1 MFTENE
7 KIFKVLIAISYIL
20 WVVLVPRLPN
30 YYTFT
35 VSTIAYILTL
45 LACLSILDFLCTRPI
60 AQKTLLNRILVLVI
74 LILGLASTRTYALNF
89 ITCWF
94 HPQLIRFVDNHQFFS
109 TVLFPLNSYS
119 VLGSGILVALCSAR
133 LLLIAKP
140 VIYHNSNSNLWFFLV
155 GIGSICIC
163 ILDSIYSW
171 STCRNYGHGKNI
183 RLLQI
188 VKTEL
193 GLLDDD
199 SESYN
204 KTLDVDIVDTLNRFN
219 VTDWANFNEND
230 TFFNNTNTLTFNVT
244 KSSKTKDGLSNCTF
258 IPVLQLFLS
267 VSIGLEVTRMC
278 LVTRKAVMIQKK
290 KRRIAPTEMKMQG
303 KKETL
308 AQPAKNIAP
317 TKLKR
322 TASLPS
328 ITKPSFQ
335 DGKRKSSCFELQSIK
350 TVEQIPLKSVNA
362 KEEAETFRTVK
373 KSMHS
378 LCMRS
383 STIFIVFTI
392 VAEVGISFK
401 TFGDSGSHSGY
412 YSTSNM
418 MNIAAGRLVYYTL
431 AVCMFIFDNDVSR
444 HTLEKF

>member
-35 VSTIAYILTL
+35 VSTIAYILTF

-140 VIYHNSNSNLWFFLV
+140 VIYHNCNSNLWFFLV

-188 VKTEL
+188 AKTEL
-193 GLLDDD
+193 GLLDYDF
-199 SESYN
+199 ESYN
-204 KTLDVDIVDTLNRFN
+204 QTLDVNIVDRLDRFN
-219 VTDWANFNEND
+219 VTDLATFNE
-230 TFFNNTNTLTFNVT
+230 TLTFNVT
-244 KSSKTKDGLSNCTF
+244 KSSKEIDGLRYFHPSFTAVSFCLYWSGSDKNVYSHQESCSNPKEKKENCPNKNETA
-258 IPVLQLFLS
+258 
-267 VSIGLEVTRMC
+267 G
-278 LVTRKAVMIQKK
+278 K
-290 KRRIAPTEMKMQG
+290 KRNTC
-303 KKETL
+303 
-308 AQPAKNIAP
+308 PA
-317 TKLKR
+317 
-322 TASLPS
+322 S
-328 ITKPSFQ
+328 
-335 DGKRKSSCFELQSIK
+335 
-350 TVEQIPLKSVNA
+350 
-362 KEEAETFRTVK
+362 
-373 KSMHS
+373 
-378 LCMRS
+378 
-383 STIFIVFTI
+383 
-392 VAEVGISFK
+392 
-401 TFGDSGSHSGY
+401 
-412 YSTSNM
+412 
-418 MNIAAGRLVYYTL
+418 
-431 AVCMFIFDNDVSR
+431 
-444 HTLEKF
+444 